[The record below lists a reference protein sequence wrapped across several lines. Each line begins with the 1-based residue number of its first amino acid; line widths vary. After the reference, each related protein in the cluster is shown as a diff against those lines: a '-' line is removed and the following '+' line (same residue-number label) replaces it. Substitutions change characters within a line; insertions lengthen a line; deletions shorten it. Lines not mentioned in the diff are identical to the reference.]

1 MQTFNQISMILPVV
15 SVGNKVLRTK
25 CKNLDIGQEGLNG
38 FIENLWDT
46 LYAADGVG
54 LAAPQ
59 VGEALRIFIVDS
71 KTSYEYLDAD
81 EREWFIGDKGITET
95 FINPLIT
102 SRSHEFWSD
111 TEGCLSIPGIWDE
124 VERPLSITI
133 EYYDRNFERQVK
145 EFSGKT
151 ARVIQHEY
159 DHLDGKLFS
168 DYLSPLK
175 KRMINGRMKKI
186 SEGKVKTKYRMKFAS

>member
-1 MQTFNQISMILPVV
+1 MVLPVV
-15 SVGNKVLRTK
+15 SIGNNVLRTR
-25 CKNLDIGQEGLNG
+25 CRVVDPAHPGLQEL
-38 FIENLWDT
+38 IVNLWDT
-46 LYAADGVG
+46 LYAADGAG

-59 VGEALRIFIVDS
+59 VGEALRLFIIDS
-71 KTSYEYLDAD
+71 KTAFEYLEED
-81 EREWFIGDKGITET
+81 EREWFIGDEGIAET

-102 SRSHEFWSD
+102 ERSEETWTD

-124 VERPLSITI
+124 VERPLTI
-133 EYYDRNFERQVK
+133 KIQYDDKDFNRHVR

-151 ARVIQHEY
+151 ARIIQHEY
-159 DHLDGKLFS
+159 DHLEGKLFP

-186 SEGKVKTKYRMKFAS
+186 SEGKVKTKYRMKFAV